1 MGAQTGAV
9 AMPRNKGTAT
19 MVAGISHTRFQ
30 QEWRGAGW
38 FDHSGESSNHGRQP
52 PVSMESAAE
61 ASWSFV
67 GDAFVPFEAQPEKS
81 SAEMTTATSG
91 ARKLRT

>member
-9 AMPRNKGTAT
+9 ARPRKTGTAT
-19 MVAGISHTRFQ
+19 RAVGTSHMRFQ
-30 QEWRGAGW
+30 QEWRGAGS

-52 PVSMESAAE
+52 PVSMESGAE
-61 ASWSFV
+61 AVASLV

-81 SAEMTTATSG
+81 RAARVTATSG